1 MTCKNLIRAWV
12 SSRPSGP
19 VLSIQA
25 IEPRTDEKSFPRVG
39 VPWVMDLDEARKIF
53 GDAVDTITE
62 KPRFVTLR
70 MNIDRFGEEA

>member
-1 MTCKNLIRAWV
+1 
-12 SSRPSGP
+12 
-19 VLSIQA
+19 
-25 IEPRTDEKSFPRVG
+25 
-39 VPWVMDLDEARKIF
+39 MDLDEARKIF